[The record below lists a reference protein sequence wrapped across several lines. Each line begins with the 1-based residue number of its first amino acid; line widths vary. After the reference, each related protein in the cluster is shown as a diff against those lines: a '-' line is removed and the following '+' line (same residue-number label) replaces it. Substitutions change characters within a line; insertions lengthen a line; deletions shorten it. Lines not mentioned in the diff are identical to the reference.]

1 MELRSG
7 HFHIAE
13 IGKQNN
19 NRRTTA
25 ADLNKAVH
33 FVSRPEDKKVG
44 HANSDTMHVLLWY
57 MEITRKSVG
66 INIST

>member
-33 FVSRPEDKKVG
+33 FVSRPKDKKVG
-44 HANSDTMHVLLWY
+44 HANSDTMHVLL
-57 MEITRKSVG
+57 
-66 INIST
+66 